1 MNAEQAI
8 PELWNSHRALA
19 QRVEELEAHTQGD
32 INAALIEAEMLI
44 TELLDEVERWAQ
56 APHTVDAIKRLL
68 GVLNR
73 QRPQVIPDPWE
84 PHL

>member
-1 MNAEQAI
+1 MKTETVINV
-8 PELWNSHRALA
+8 LWNSHCALA
-19 QRVEELEAHTQGD
+19 QRVEELEALTQGD
-32 INAALIEAEMLI
+32 INAALVEAEMLI
-44 TELLDEVERWAQ
+44 TELLDEVEQWAQ